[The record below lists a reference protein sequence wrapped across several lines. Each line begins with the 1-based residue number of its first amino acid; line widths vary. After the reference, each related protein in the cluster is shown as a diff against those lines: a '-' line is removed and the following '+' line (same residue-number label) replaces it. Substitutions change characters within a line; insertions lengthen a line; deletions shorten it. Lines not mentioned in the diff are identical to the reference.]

1 MNAMTRWFRLYD
13 DVLNDPKVQRLSGE
27 SFKFWINMLCIASK
41 NGGVLPS
48 IEDMAFAL
56 RVSNDFCTSLIDD
69 LKTCGLIDG
78 SKRLVPHGW
87 EKRQYKSD
95 TSTDRVKRFR
105 ERSRNVTETVSETAP
120 DTDTETDT
128 ETDKNQKKIPK
139 KRDRSAGSA
148 EFDKFWLVYP
158 RKVNKGLAMKAW
170 EKAASKAAPALI
182 IAAVEAW
189 KVSVDFPDPDFIPH
203 PSSWLNGE
211 RWSDELSDK
220 KQVVTQAEREAFMAE
235 HRRKM
240 MELSNGSGIEP
251 VGSGSLNLHEDD
263 STRSE
268 IPWI

>member
-41 NGGVLPS
+41 NGGVLPG

-56 RVSNDFCTSLIDD
+56 RVSNDVCTSLIDE

-148 EFDKFWLVYP
+148 EFKNFWLVYP
-158 RKVNKGLAMKAW
+158 RKINRAVALKAF
-170 EKAASKAAPALI
+170 EKATRKTEADLI
-182 IAAVEAW
+182 ITAVRGYKFADDEQ
-189 KVSVDFPDPDFIPH
+189 FIPH
-203 PSSWLNGE
+203 PATWLNQE
-211 RWSDELSDK
+211 RWIDGTPTSIRPQVTEAEKSAFLEEHQQWLK
-220 KQVVTQAEREAFMAE
+220 EFRKQQLA
-235 HRRKM
+235 
-240 MELSNGSGIEP
+240 
-251 VGSGSLNLHEDD
+251 D
-263 STRSE
+263 
-268 IPWI
+268 

>member
-1 MNAMTRWFRLYD
+1 MTRWFRLYD
-13 DVLNDPKVQRLSGE
+13 DVLNDPKVQRLSGDT
-27 SFKFWINMLCIASK
+27 FKFWINMLCIASK

-56 RVSNDFCTSLIDD
+56 RVSNDVCSSLIDE

-105 ERSRNVTETVSETAP
+105 ERSRNVTETVNETAP

-148 EFDKFWLVYP
+148 EFENFWSVYP
-158 RKVNKGLAMKAW
+158 RKINRAVALKAF
-170 EKAASKAAPALI
+170 EKATRKTEADLI
-182 IAAVEAW
+182 ITAVRGYKFADDEQ
-189 KVSVDFPDPDFIPH
+189 FIPH
-203 PSSWLNGE
+203 PATWLNQE
-211 RWSDELSDK
+211 RWIDGTPTSVRPQVTEAEQAAFLEEHQRWLK
-220 KQVVTQAEREAFMAE
+220 EFRKQQLA
-235 HRRKM
+235 
-240 MELSNGSGIEP
+240 
-251 VGSGSLNLHEDD
+251 D
-263 STRSE
+263 
-268 IPWI
+268 

>member
-41 NGGVLPS
+41 NGGVLPG

-56 RVSNDFCTSLIDD
+56 RVSNDVCTSLIDE

-148 EFDKFWLVYP
+148 EFENFWLVYP
-158 RKVNKGLAMKAW
+158 RKINRAVALKAF
-170 EKAASKAAPALI
+170 EKATRKTEADLI
-182 IAAVEAW
+182 ITAVRGYKFADDEQ
-189 KVSVDFPDPDFIPH
+189 FIPH
-203 PSSWLNGE
+203 PATWLNQE
-211 RWSDELSDK
+211 RWIDGTPTSVRPQVTEAEKSAFLEEHQQWLK
-220 KQVVTQAEREAFMAE
+220 EFRKQQLA
-235 HRRKM
+235 
-240 MELSNGSGIEP
+240 
-251 VGSGSLNLHEDD
+251 D
-263 STRSE
+263 
-268 IPWI
+268 

>member
-13 DVLNDPKVQRLSGE
+13 DVLNDPKVQRLSGDT
-27 SFKFWINMLCIASK
+27 FKFWINMLCIASK

-56 RVSNDFCTSLIDD
+56 RVSNDVCTFLIDE

-78 SKRLVPHGW
+78 GKRLVPHGW

-148 EFDKFWLVYP
+148 EFENFWSVYP
-158 RKVNKGLAMKAW
+158 RKINRAVALKAF
-170 EKAASKAAPALI
+170 EKAIRKTEADLI
-182 IAAVEAW
+182 ITAVRGYKFADDEQ
-189 KVSVDFPDPDFIPH
+189 FIPH
-203 PSSWLNGE
+203 PATWLNQE
-211 RWSDELSDK
+211 RWIDGTPTSVRPQVTEAEQAAFLEEHQK
-220 KQVVTQAEREAFMAE
+220 WLKEFRKQQLA
-235 HRRKM
+235 
-240 MELSNGSGIEP
+240 
-251 VGSGSLNLHEDD
+251 D
-263 STRSE
+263 
-268 IPWI
+268 

>member
-41 NGGVLPS
+41 NGGVLPG

-56 RVSNDFCTSLIDD
+56 RVSNDVCTSLIDE

-139 KRDRSAGSA
+139 KRDRSASSA
-148 EFDKFWLVYP
+148 EFENFWLVYP
-158 RKVNKGLAMKAW
+158 RKINRAVALKAF
-170 EKAASKAAPALI
+170 EKATRKTEADLI
-182 IAAVEAW
+182 ITAVRGYKFADDEQ
-189 KVSVDFPDPDFIPH
+189 FIPH
-203 PSSWLNGE
+203 PATWLNQE
-211 RWSDELSDK
+211 RWIDGTPTSIRPQVTEAEKSAFLEEHQQWLK
-220 KQVVTQAEREAFMAE
+220 EFRKQQLA
-235 HRRKM
+235 
-240 MELSNGSGIEP
+240 
-251 VGSGSLNLHEDD
+251 D
-263 STRSE
+263 
-268 IPWI
+268 

>member
-13 DVLNDPKVQRLSGE
+13 DVLNDPKVQRLSGDT
-27 SFKFWINMLCIASK
+27 FKFWINMLCIASK

-56 RVSNDFCTSLIDD
+56 RVSNDVCSSLIDE

-78 SKRLVPHGW
+78 GKRLVPHGW

-148 EFDKFWLVYP
+148 EFENFWSVYP
-158 RKVNKGLAMKAW
+158 RKINRAVALKAF
-170 EKAASKAAPALI
+170 EKAIRKTEADLI
-182 IAAVEAW
+182 ITAVRGYKFADDEQ
-189 KVSVDFPDPDFIPH
+189 FIPH
-203 PSSWLNGE
+203 PATWLNQE
-211 RWSDELSDK
+211 RWIDGTPTSVRPQVTEAEQAAFLEEHQK
-220 KQVVTQAEREAFMAE
+220 WLKEFRKQQLA
-235 HRRKM
+235 
-240 MELSNGSGIEP
+240 
-251 VGSGSLNLHEDD
+251 D
-263 STRSE
+263 
-268 IPWI
+268 

>member
-1 MNAMTRWFRLYD
+1 MTRWFRLYD

-41 NGGVLPS
+41 NGGVLPG

-56 RVSNDFCTSLIDD
+56 RVSNDVCTSLIDE

-148 EFDKFWLVYP
+148 EFENFWLVYP
-158 RKVNKGLAMKAW
+158 RKINRAVALKAF
-170 EKAASKAAPALI
+170 EKATRKTEADLI
-182 IAAVEAW
+182 ISAVRGYKFADDEQ
-189 KVSVDFPDPDFIPH
+189 FIPH
-203 PSSWLNGE
+203 PATWLNQE
-211 RWSDELSDK
+211 RWIDGTPTSIRPQVTEAEKSAFLEEHQQWLK
-220 KQVVTQAEREAFMAE
+220 EFRKQQLA
-235 HRRKM
+235 
-240 MELSNGSGIEP
+240 
-251 VGSGSLNLHEDD
+251 D
-263 STRSE
+263 
-268 IPWI
+268 

>member
-13 DVLNDPKVQRLSGE
+13 DVLNDPKVQRLSGDT
-27 SFKFWINMLCIASK
+27 FKFWVNMLCIASK
-41 NGGVLPS
+41 NGGVLPG

-56 RVSNDFCTSLIDD
+56 RVSNDVCTSLIDE

-78 SKRLVPHGW
+78 GKRLVPHGW

-148 EFDKFWLVYP
+148 EFENFWSVYP
-158 RKVNKGLAMKAW
+158 RKINRAVALKAF
-170 EKAASKAAPALI
+170 EKATRKTEADLI
-182 IAAVEAW
+182 ITAVRGYKFSDDEQ
-189 KVSVDFPDPDFIPH
+189 FIPH
-203 PSSWLNGE
+203 PATWLNQE
-211 RWSDELSDK
+211 RWIDGTPTSVRPQVTEAEQAAFLEEHQRWLK
-220 KQVVTQAEREAFMAE
+220 EFRKQQLA
-235 HRRKM
+235 
-240 MELSNGSGIEP
+240 
-251 VGSGSLNLHEDD
+251 D
-263 STRSE
+263 
-268 IPWI
+268 

>member
-41 NGGVLPS
+41 NGGVLPG

-56 RVSNDFCTSLIDD
+56 RVSNDVCTSLIDE

-87 EKRQYKSD
+87 DKRQYKSD

-148 EFDKFWLVYP
+148 EFENFWLVYP
-158 RKVNKGLAMKAW
+158 RKINRAVALKAF
-170 EKAASKAAPALI
+170 EKATRKTEADLI
-182 IAAVEAW
+182 ISAVRGYKFADDEQ
-189 KVSVDFPDPDFIPH
+189 FIPH
-203 PSSWLNGE
+203 PATWLNQE
-211 RWSDELSDK
+211 RWIDGTPTSVRPQVTEAEKSAFLEEHQQWLK
-220 KQVVTQAEREAFMAE
+220 EFRKQQLA
-235 HRRKM
+235 
-240 MELSNGSGIEP
+240 
-251 VGSGSLNLHEDD
+251 D
-263 STRSE
+263 
-268 IPWI
+268 

>member
-41 NGGVLPS
+41 NGGVLPG

-56 RVSNDFCTSLIDD
+56 RVSNDVCTSLIDE

-139 KRDRSAGSA
+139 KRDRSASSA
-148 EFDKFWLVYP
+148 EFENFWLVYP
-158 RKVNKGLAMKAW
+158 RKINRAVALKAF
-170 EKAASKAAPALI
+170 EKATRKTEADLI
-182 IAAVEAW
+182 ITAVRGYKFADDEQ
-189 KVSVDFPDPDFIPH
+189 FIPH
-203 PSSWLNGE
+203 PATWLNQE
-211 RWSDELSDK
+211 RWIDGTPTSVRPQVTEAEKSAFLEEHQQWLK
-220 KQVVTQAEREAFMAE
+220 EFRKQQLA
-235 HRRKM
+235 
-240 MELSNGSGIEP
+240 
-251 VGSGSLNLHEDD
+251 D
-263 STRSE
+263 
-268 IPWI
+268 

>member
-41 NGGVLPS
+41 NGGVLPG

-56 RVSNDFCTSLIDD
+56 RVSNDVCTSLIDE

-148 EFDKFWLVYP
+148 EFENFWLVYP
-158 RKVNKGLAMKAW
+158 RKINRAVALKAF
-170 EKAASKAAPALI
+170 EKATRKTEADLI
-182 IAAVEAW
+182 ISAVRGYKFADDEQ
-189 KVSVDFPDPDFIPH
+189 FIPH
-203 PSSWLNGE
+203 PATWLNQE
-211 RWSDELSDK
+211 RWIDGTPTSVRPQVTEAEKSAFLEEHQQWLK
-220 KQVVTQAEREAFMAE
+220 EFRKQQLA
-235 HRRKM
+235 
-240 MELSNGSGIEP
+240 
-251 VGSGSLNLHEDD
+251 D
-263 STRSE
+263 
-268 IPWI
+268 

>member
-1 MNAMTRWFRLYD
+1 MTRWFRLYD

-41 NGGVLPS
+41 NGGVLPG

-56 RVSNDFCTSLIDD
+56 RVSNDVCTSLIDE

-148 EFDKFWLVYP
+148 EFENFWLVYP
-158 RKVNKGLAMKAW
+158 RKINRAVALKAF
-170 EKAASKAAPALI
+170 EKATRKTEADLI
-182 IAAVEAW
+182 ISAVRGYKFADDEQ
-189 KVSVDFPDPDFIPH
+189 FIPH
-203 PSSWLNGE
+203 PATWLNQE
-211 RWSDELSDK
+211 RWIDGTPTSVRPQVTEAEKSAFLEEHQQWLK
-220 KQVVTQAEREAFMAE
+220 EFRKQQLA
-235 HRRKM
+235 
-240 MELSNGSGIEP
+240 
-251 VGSGSLNLHEDD
+251 D
-263 STRSE
+263 
-268 IPWI
+268 

>member
-1 MNAMTRWFRLYD
+1 
-13 DVLNDPKVQRLSGE
+13 
-27 SFKFWINMLCIASK
+27 MLCIASK
-41 NGGVLPS
+41 NGGVLPG

-56 RVSNDFCTSLIDD
+56 RVSNDVCTSLIDE

-148 EFDKFWLVYP
+148 EFENFWLVYP
-158 RKVNKGLAMKAW
+158 RKINRAVALKAF
-170 EKAASKAAPALI
+170 EKATRKTEADLI
-182 IAAVEAW
+182 ISAVRGYKFADDEQ
-189 KVSVDFPDPDFIPH
+189 FIPH
-203 PSSWLNGE
+203 PATWLNQE
-211 RWSDELSDK
+211 RWIDGTPTSVRPQVTEAEKSAFLEEHQQWLK
-220 KQVVTQAEREAFMAE
+220 EFRKQQLA
-235 HRRKM
+235 
-240 MELSNGSGIEP
+240 
-251 VGSGSLNLHEDD
+251 D
-263 STRSE
+263 
-268 IPWI
+268 

>member
-41 NGGVLPS
+41 NGGVLPG

-56 RVSNDFCTSLIDD
+56 RVSNDVCTSLIDE

-120 DTDTETDT
+120 DTDKETDT

-148 EFDKFWLVYP
+148 EFENFWLVYP
-158 RKVNKGLAMKAW
+158 RKINRAVALKAF
-170 EKAASKAAPALI
+170 EKATRKTEADLI
-182 IAAVEAW
+182 ISAVRGYKFADDEQ
-189 KVSVDFPDPDFIPH
+189 FIPH
-203 PSSWLNGE
+203 PATWLNQE
-211 RWSDELSDK
+211 RWIDGTPTSIRPQVTEAEKSAFLEEHQQWLK
-220 KQVVTQAEREAFMAE
+220 EFRKQQLA
-235 HRRKM
+235 
-240 MELSNGSGIEP
+240 
-251 VGSGSLNLHEDD
+251 D
-263 STRSE
+263 
-268 IPWI
+268 

>member
-41 NGGVLPS
+41 NGGVLPG

-56 RVSNDFCTSLIDD
+56 RVSNDVCTSLIDE

-139 KRDRSAGSA
+139 KRDRSASSA
-148 EFDKFWLVYP
+148 EFENFWLVYP
-158 RKVNKGLAMKAW
+158 RKINRAVALKAF
-170 EKAASKAAPALI
+170 EKATRKTEADLI
-182 IAAVEAW
+182 ISAVRGYKFADDEQ
-189 KVSVDFPDPDFIPH
+189 FIPH
-203 PSSWLNGE
+203 PATWLNQE
-211 RWSDELSDK
+211 RWIDGTPTSIRPQVTEAEKSAFLEEHQQWLK
-220 KQVVTQAEREAFMAE
+220 EFRKQQLA
-235 HRRKM
+235 
-240 MELSNGSGIEP
+240 
-251 VGSGSLNLHEDD
+251 D
-263 STRSE
+263 
-268 IPWI
+268 

>member
-1 MNAMTRWFRLYD
+1 MTRWFRLYD
-13 DVLNDPKVQRLSGE
+13 DVLNDPKVQRLSGDT
-27 SFKFWINMLCIASK
+27 FKFWINMLCIASK

-56 RVSNDFCTSLIDD
+56 RVSNDVCTFLIDE

-78 SKRLVPHGW
+78 GKRLVPHGW

-148 EFDKFWLVYP
+148 EFENFWSVYP
-158 RKVNKGLAMKAW
+158 RKINRAVALKAF
-170 EKAASKAAPALI
+170 EKAIRKTEADLI
-182 IAAVEAW
+182 ITAVRGYKFADDEQ
-189 KVSVDFPDPDFIPH
+189 FIPH
-203 PSSWLNGE
+203 PATWLNQE
-211 RWSDELSDK
+211 RWIDGTPTSVRPQVTEAEQAAFLEEHQK
-220 KQVVTQAEREAFMAE
+220 WLKEFRKQQLA
-235 HRRKM
+235 
-240 MELSNGSGIEP
+240 
-251 VGSGSLNLHEDD
+251 D
-263 STRSE
+263 
-268 IPWI
+268 

>member
-56 RVSNDFCTSLIDD
+56 RVSNDVCTSLIDE

-148 EFDKFWLVYP
+148 EFENFWLVYP
-158 RKVNKGLAMKAW
+158 RKINRAVALKAF
-170 EKAASKAAPALI
+170 EKATRKTEADLI
-182 IAAVEAW
+182 ITAVRGYKFADDEQ
-189 KVSVDFPDPDFIPH
+189 FIPH
-203 PSSWLNGE
+203 PATWLNQE
-211 RWSDELSDK
+211 RWIDGTPTSIRPQVTEAEKSAFLEEHQQWLK
-220 KQVVTQAEREAFMAE
+220 EFRKQQLA
-235 HRRKM
+235 
-240 MELSNGSGIEP
+240 
-251 VGSGSLNLHEDD
+251 D
-263 STRSE
+263 
-268 IPWI
+268 

>member
-1 MNAMTRWFRLYD
+1 VNAMTRWFRLYD

-56 RVSNDFCTSLIDD
+56 RVSNDVCTSLIDE

-148 EFDKFWLVYP
+148 EFENFWLVYP
-158 RKVNKGLAMKAW
+158 RKINRAVALKAF
-170 EKAASKAAPALI
+170 EKATRKTEADLI
-182 IAAVEAW
+182 ITAVRGYKFADDEQ
-189 KVSVDFPDPDFIPH
+189 FIPH
-203 PSSWLNGE
+203 PATWLNQE
-211 RWSDELSDK
+211 RWIDGTPTSIRPQVTEAEKAVFLEEHQQWLKDFR
-220 KQVVTQAEREAFMAE
+220 KQQLA
-235 HRRKM
+235 
-240 MELSNGSGIEP
+240 
-251 VGSGSLNLHEDD
+251 D
-263 STRSE
+263 
-268 IPWI
+268 

>member
-1 MNAMTRWFRLYD
+1 MTRWFRLYD

-41 NGGVLPS
+41 NGGVLPG

-56 RVSNDFCTSLIDD
+56 RVSNDVCTSLIDE

-128 ETDKNQKKIPK
+128 DTDKNQKTIPK
-139 KRDRSAGSA
+139 KRDRSASSA
-148 EFDKFWLVYP
+148 EFENFWLVYP
-158 RKVNKGLAMKAW
+158 RKINRAVALKAF
-170 EKAASKAAPALI
+170 EKATRKTEADLI
-182 IAAVEAW
+182 ITAVRGYKFADDEQ
-189 KVSVDFPDPDFIPH
+189 FIPH
-203 PSSWLNGE
+203 PATWLNQE
-211 RWSDELSDK
+211 RWIDGTPTSIRPQVTEAEKSAFLEEHQQWLK
-220 KQVVTQAEREAFMAE
+220 EFRKQQLA
-235 HRRKM
+235 
-240 MELSNGSGIEP
+240 
-251 VGSGSLNLHEDD
+251 D
-263 STRSE
+263 
-268 IPWI
+268 

>member
-1 MNAMTRWFRLYD
+1 MTRWFRLYD

-41 NGGVLPS
+41 NGGVLPG

-56 RVSNDFCTSLIDD
+56 RVSNDVCTSLIDE

-139 KRDRSAGSA
+139 KRDRSASSA
-148 EFDKFWLVYP
+148 EFENFWLVYP
-158 RKVNKGLAMKAW
+158 RKINRAVALKAF
-170 EKAASKAAPALI
+170 EKATRKTEADLI
-182 IAAVEAW
+182 ISAVRGYKFADDEQ
-189 KVSVDFPDPDFIPH
+189 FIPH
-203 PSSWLNGE
+203 PATWLNQE
-211 RWSDELSDK
+211 RWIDGTPTSIRPQVTEAEKSAFLEEHQQWLK
-220 KQVVTQAEREAFMAE
+220 EFRKQQLA
-235 HRRKM
+235 
-240 MELSNGSGIEP
+240 
-251 VGSGSLNLHEDD
+251 D
-263 STRSE
+263 
-268 IPWI
+268 

>member
-1 MNAMTRWFRLYD
+1 MTRWFRLYD

-41 NGGVLPS
+41 NGGVLPG

-56 RVSNDFCTSLIDD
+56 RVSNDVCTSLIDE

-139 KRDRSAGSA
+139 KRDRSASSA
-148 EFDKFWLVYP
+148 EFENFWLVYP
-158 RKVNKGLAMKAW
+158 RKINRAVALKAF
-170 EKAASKAAPALI
+170 EKATRKTEADLI
-182 IAAVEAW
+182 ITAVRGYKFADDEQ
-189 KVSVDFPDPDFIPH
+189 FIPH
-203 PSSWLNGE
+203 PATWLNQE
-211 RWSDELSDK
+211 RWIDGTPTSVRPQVTEAEKSAFLEEHQQWLK
-220 KQVVTQAEREAFMAE
+220 EFRKQQLA
-235 HRRKM
+235 
-240 MELSNGSGIEP
+240 
-251 VGSGSLNLHEDD
+251 D
-263 STRSE
+263 
-268 IPWI
+268 

>member
-56 RVSNDFCTSLIDD
+56 RVSNDVCTSLIDE

-148 EFDKFWLVYP
+148 EFENFWLVYP
-158 RKVNKGLAMKAW
+158 RKINRAVALKAFK
-170 EKAASKAAPALI
+170 KATRKTEADLI
-182 IAAVEAW
+182 ITAVRGYKFADDEQ
-189 KVSVDFPDPDFIPH
+189 FIPH
-203 PSSWLNGE
+203 PATWLNQE
-211 RWSDELSDK
+211 RWIDGTPTSIRPQVTEAEKSAFLEEHQQWLK
-220 KQVVTQAEREAFMAE
+220 EFRKQQLA
-235 HRRKM
+235 
-240 MELSNGSGIEP
+240 
-251 VGSGSLNLHEDD
+251 D
-263 STRSE
+263 
-268 IPWI
+268 

>member
-1 MNAMTRWFRLYD
+1 MTRWFRLYD
-13 DVLNDPKVQRLSGE
+13 DVLNDPKVQRLSGDT
-27 SFKFWINMLCIASK
+27 FKFWINMLCIASK

-48 IEDMAFAL
+48 VEDMAFAL
-56 RVSNDFCTSLIDD
+56 RVSNDVCSSLIDE

-148 EFDKFWLVYP
+148 EFENFWSVYP
-158 RKVNKGLAMKAW
+158 RKINRAVALKAF
-170 EKAASKAAPALI
+170 EKATRKTEADLI
-182 IAAVEAW
+182 ITAVRGYKFADDEQ
-189 KVSVDFPDPDFIPH
+189 FIPH
-203 PSSWLNGE
+203 PATWLNQE
-211 RWSDELSDK
+211 RWIDGTPTSVRPQVTEDEQAAFLEEHQRWLK
-220 KQVVTQAEREAFMAE
+220 EFRKQQLA
-235 HRRKM
+235 
-240 MELSNGSGIEP
+240 
-251 VGSGSLNLHEDD
+251 D
-263 STRSE
+263 
-268 IPWI
+268 

>member
-1 MNAMTRWFRLYD
+1 
-13 DVLNDPKVQRLSGE
+13 
-27 SFKFWINMLCIASK
+27 MLCIASK
-41 NGGVLPS
+41 NGGVLPG

-56 RVSNDFCTSLIDD
+56 RVSNDVCTSLIDE

-148 EFDKFWLVYP
+148 EFENFWLVYP
-158 RKVNKGLAMKAW
+158 RKINRAVALKAF
-170 EKAASKAAPALI
+170 EKATRKTEADLI
-182 IAAVEAW
+182 ITAVRGYKFADDEQ
-189 KVSVDFPDPDFIPH
+189 FIPH
-203 PSSWLNGE
+203 PATWLNQE
-211 RWSDELSDK
+211 RWIDGTPTSIRPQVTEAEKSAFLEEHQQWLK
-220 KQVVTQAEREAFMAE
+220 EFRKQQLA
-235 HRRKM
+235 
-240 MELSNGSGIEP
+240 
-251 VGSGSLNLHEDD
+251 D
-263 STRSE
+263 
-268 IPWI
+268 

>member
-41 NGGVLPS
+41 NGGVLPG

-56 RVSNDFCTSLIDD
+56 RVSNDVCTSLIDE

-148 EFDKFWLVYP
+148 EFENFWLVYP
-158 RKVNKGLAMKAW
+158 RKINRAVALKAF
-170 EKAASKAAPALI
+170 EKATRKTEADLI
-182 IAAVEAW
+182 ISAVRGYKFADDEQ
-189 KVSVDFPDPDFIPH
+189 FIPH
-203 PSSWLNGE
+203 PATWLNQE
-211 RWSDELSDK
+211 RWIDGTPTSIRPQVTEAEKSAFLEEHQQWLK
-220 KQVVTQAEREAFMAE
+220 EFRKQQLA
-235 HRRKM
+235 
-240 MELSNGSGIEP
+240 
-251 VGSGSLNLHEDD
+251 D
-263 STRSE
+263 
-268 IPWI
+268 

>member
-41 NGGVLPS
+41 NGGVLPG

-56 RVSNDFCTSLIDD
+56 RVSNDVCTSLIDE

-139 KRDRSAGSA
+139 KRDRSASSA
-148 EFDKFWLVYP
+148 EFENFWLVYP
-158 RKVNKGLAMKAW
+158 RKINRAVALKAF
-170 EKAASKAAPALI
+170 EKATRKTEADLI
-182 IAAVEAW
+182 ISAVRGYKFADDEQ
-189 KVSVDFPDPDFIPH
+189 FIPH
-203 PSSWLNGE
+203 PATWLNQE
-211 RWSDELSDK
+211 RWIDGTPTSVRPQVTEAEKSAFLEEHQQWLK
-220 KQVVTQAEREAFMAE
+220 EFRKQQLA
-235 HRRKM
+235 
-240 MELSNGSGIEP
+240 
-251 VGSGSLNLHEDD
+251 D
-263 STRSE
+263 
-268 IPWI
+268 

>member
-41 NGGVLPS
+41 NGGVLPG

-56 RVSNDFCTSLIDD
+56 RVSNDVCTSLIDE

-148 EFDKFWLVYP
+148 EFENFWLVYP
-158 RKVNKGLAMKAW
+158 RKINRAVALKAF
-170 EKAASKAAPALI
+170 EKATRKTEADLI
-182 IAAVEAW
+182 ITAVRGYKFADDEQ
-189 KVSVDFPDPDFIPH
+189 FIPH
-203 PSSWLNGE
+203 PATWLNQE
-211 RWSDELSDK
+211 RWVDGTPTSVRPQVTEAEKSAFLEEHQQWLK
-220 KQVVTQAEREAFMAE
+220 EFRKQQLA
-235 HRRKM
+235 
-240 MELSNGSGIEP
+240 
-251 VGSGSLNLHEDD
+251 D
-263 STRSE
+263 
-268 IPWI
+268 

>member
-56 RVSNDFCTSLIDD
+56 RVSNDVCTSLIDE

-148 EFDKFWLVYP
+148 EFENFWLVYP
-158 RKVNKGLAMKAW
+158 RKINRAVALKAF
-170 EKAASKAAPALI
+170 EKATRKTEADLI
-182 IAAVEAW
+182 ISAVRGYKFADDEQ
-189 KVSVDFPDPDFIPH
+189 FIPH
-203 PSSWLNGE
+203 PATWLNQE
-211 RWSDELSDK
+211 RWIDGTPTSVRPQVTEAEKSAFLEEHQQWLK
-220 KQVVTQAEREAFMAE
+220 EFRKQQLA
-235 HRRKM
+235 
-240 MELSNGSGIEP
+240 
-251 VGSGSLNLHEDD
+251 D
-263 STRSE
+263 
-268 IPWI
+268 

>member
-41 NGGVLPS
+41 NGGVLPG

-56 RVSNDFCTSLIDD
+56 RVSNDVCTSLIDE

-148 EFDKFWLVYP
+148 EFENFWLVYP
-158 RKVNKGLAMKAW
+158 RKINRAVALKAF
-170 EKAASKAAPALI
+170 EKATRKTEADLI
-182 IAAVEAW
+182 ITAVRGYKFADDEQ
-189 KVSVDFPDPDFIPH
+189 FIPH
-203 PSSWLNGE
+203 PATWLNQE
-211 RWSDELSDK
+211 RWIDGTPTSIRPQVTEAEKSAFLEEHQQWLK
-220 KQVVTQAEREAFMAE
+220 EFRKQQLA
-235 HRRKM
+235 
-240 MELSNGSGIEP
+240 
-251 VGSGSLNLHEDD
+251 D
-263 STRSE
+263 
-268 IPWI
+268 

>member
-1 MNAMTRWFRLYD
+1 
-13 DVLNDPKVQRLSGE
+13 
-27 SFKFWINMLCIASK
+27 MLCIASK

-56 RVSNDFCTSLIDD
+56 RVSNDVCSSLIDE

-105 ERSRNVTETVSETAP
+105 ERSRNVTETVNETAP

-148 EFDKFWLVYP
+148 EFENFWSVYP
-158 RKVNKGLAMKAW
+158 RKINRAVALKAF
-170 EKAASKAAPALI
+170 EKATRKTEADLI
-182 IAAVEAW
+182 ITAVRGYKFADDEQ
-189 KVSVDFPDPDFIPH
+189 FIPH
-203 PSSWLNGE
+203 PATWLNQE
-211 RWSDELSDK
+211 RWIDGTPTSVRPQVTEAEQAAFLEEHQRWLK
-220 KQVVTQAEREAFMAE
+220 EFRKQQLA
-235 HRRKM
+235 
-240 MELSNGSGIEP
+240 
-251 VGSGSLNLHEDD
+251 D
-263 STRSE
+263 
-268 IPWI
+268 

>member
-41 NGGVLPS
+41 NGGVLPG

-56 RVSNDFCTSLIDD
+56 RVSNDVCTSLIDE

-78 SKRLVPHGW
+78 GKRLVPHGW

-128 ETDKNQKKIPK
+128 ETDKNQKKILK

-148 EFDKFWLVYP
+148 EFENFWLVYP
-158 RKVNKGLAMKAW
+158 RKINRAVALKAF
-170 EKAASKAAPALI
+170 EKATRKTEADLI
-182 IAAVEAW
+182 ITAVRGYKFADDEQ
-189 KVSVDFPDPDFIPH
+189 FIPH
-203 PSSWLNGE
+203 PATWLNQE
-211 RWSDELSDK
+211 RWIDGTPTSIRPQVTEAEKSAFLEEHQQWLK
-220 KQVVTQAEREAFMAE
+220 EFRKQQLA
-235 HRRKM
+235 
-240 MELSNGSGIEP
+240 
-251 VGSGSLNLHEDD
+251 D
-263 STRSE
+263 
-268 IPWI
+268 